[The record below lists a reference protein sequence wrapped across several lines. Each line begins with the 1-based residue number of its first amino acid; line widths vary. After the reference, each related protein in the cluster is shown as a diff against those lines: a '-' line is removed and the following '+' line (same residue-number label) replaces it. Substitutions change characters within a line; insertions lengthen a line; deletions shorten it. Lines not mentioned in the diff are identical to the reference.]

1 MKKPVF
7 MAGGVRFSRHLT
19 AMLPGARFLRNYPF
33 GQAAVLLGMAYVSTV
48 CGSGGSGAG
57 VDAETLE
64 NVLQVHFHRVHGAT
78 EYGSDLAVG
87 FPLSNPVQ
95 HFGLAVRG
103 LELRC

>member
-1 MKKPVF
+1 MV
-7 MAGGVRFSRHLT
+7 GV
-19 AMLPGARFLRNYPF
+19 
-33 GQAAVLLGMAYVSTV
+33 VDVSTV

-57 VDAETLE
+57 VDAEALE
-64 NVLQVHFHRVHGAT
+64 DVLQVHFHRVHGAA